1 MSISIIIPTYNRADL
16 VMRAI
21 ESVIRQ
27 TDSNWELIIVDDGS
41 TDETQQII
49 KKYLNDKVKYIHQKN
64 AGANKA
70 RNLGAKNASYSYVSF
85 LDSDDELVFDWVDS
99 FQAQLEGKPHIVC
112 CGTLRIE
119 AGNQLEVMPKSLGRI
134 FNDAVGKFTNG
145 ACYVID
151 KNLFF
156 ETGGFDEELRSGQ
169 HTELSFRLANKIT
182 SKEIKVAN
190 IFRPLVKIYIHDGPR
205 IRTNSESKFN
215 GALRILEKHSEL
227 LSKEP
232 SLKRNYAKI
241 ISLGAARQRSFGLAI
256 EAFVIFCKYSILA
269 RFN

>member
-16 VMRAI
+16 VTRAI

-99 FQAQLEGKPHIVC
+99 FQAQLE
-112 CGTLRIE
+112 
-119 AGNQLEVMPKSLGRI
+119 
-134 FNDAVGKFTNG
+134 
-145 ACYVID
+145 
-151 KNLFF
+151 
-156 ETGGFDEELRSGQ
+156 
-169 HTELSFRLANKIT
+169 
-182 SKEIKVAN
+182 
-190 IFRPLVKIYIHDGPR
+190 
-205 IRTNSESKFN
+205 
-215 GALRILEKHSEL
+215 
-227 LSKEP
+227 
-232 SLKRNYAKI
+232 
-241 ISLGAARQRSFGLAI
+241 
-256 EAFVIFCKYSILA
+256 
-269 RFN
+269 